1 MNLLT
6 SVLPTKIEI
15 NNEIYDINYDFR
27 TIINIILAFED
38 EELTYEEQLYIMINN
53 LYKQPINEEN
63 LVEAIEKGIKFI
75 NFGEEKKESSSSQR
89 RIYSFA
95 KDGNYIF
102 SGINMTHNI
111 DLNEKSDLHW
121 WKFGSL
127 FMDMS
132 NDCMFGELTYYR
144 TRKNEGKLTSEEK
157 KNYKKIKD
165 IVDLDYTKKTSE
177 ARKKFFEQF
186 NKSKK

>member
-6 SVLPTKIEI
+6 SELPTKIEI

-38 EELTYEEQLYIMINN
+38 AELTYEEQLYIMINN
-53 LYKQPINEEN
+53 LYKQSISEEN
-63 LVEAIEKGIKFI
+63 LVEAVEKGIKFI
-75 NFGEEKKESSSSQR
+75 NFGENPKKER
-89 RIYSFA
+89 EKNPRIYSFT
-95 KDGNYIF
+95 KDGNYIY
-102 SGINMTHNI
+102 SGINMTHKV
-111 DLNEKSDLHW
+111 DLNEKTDLHW

-144 TRKNEGKLTSEEK
+144 TRKNEGKLTAEEK
-157 KNYKKIKD
+157 KNYQKIKD
-165 IVDLDYTKKTSE
+165 IVDLDYTKTTSE
-177 ARKKFFEQF
+177 ARKRFFEQF
-186 NKSKK
+186 NRNKK

>member
-1 MNLLT
+1 MNILT
-6 SVLPTKIEI
+6 SILPKKIEI
-15 NNEIYDINYDFR
+15 DGTIYDINYDFG

-38 EELTYEEQLYIMINN
+38 NELTYEEQLYIMINN
-53 LYKQPINEEN
+53 LYKEEIPNEN
-63 LVEAIEKGIKFI
+63 LVEAIEKAIKFI
-75 NFGEEKKESSSSQR
+75 NFGEEKEEKNSQ
-89 RIYSFA
+89 RIYSFT

-102 SGINMTHNI
+102 SGINSTHKI
-111 DLNEKSDLHW
+111 DLDENRDMHW

-144 TRKNEGKLTSEEK
+144 TRKNEGKLTTEEK
-157 KNYKKIKD
+157 KNYKKIKN

-177 ARKKFFEQF
+177 TRKRFFEQL
-186 NKSKK
+186 NKNKK